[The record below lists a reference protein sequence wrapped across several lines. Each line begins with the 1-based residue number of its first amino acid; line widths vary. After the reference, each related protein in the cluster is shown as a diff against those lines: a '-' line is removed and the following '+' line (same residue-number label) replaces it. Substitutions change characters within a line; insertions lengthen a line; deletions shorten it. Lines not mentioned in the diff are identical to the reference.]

1 MITVGLK
8 MNPSFWKGKK
18 MTKWYIKLFRR
29 LLNITI
35 LNYMVICCANSGQD
49 KMDHFKFRV
58 ELVQAL
64 LIEHQSE
71 SVTKFQG
78 HHSTEKNVPRL
89 DERHCPD
96 RIPPKEKG
104 QANKELRSVL

>member
-1 MITVGLK
+1 

-35 LNYMVICCANSGQD
+35 LNCMVICRENSGQA
-49 KMDHFKFRV
+49 KIIDHFKFGV

-71 SVTKFQG
+71 SVRKFQG
-78 HHSTEKNVPRL
+78 HHSTDKNVR
-89 DERHCPD
+89 
-96 RIPPKEKG
+96 
-104 QANKELRSVL
+104 